1 MRRTINTARLEK
13 MLAEAFDER
22 HERVRERLH
31 VDPCS
36 DPIDEA
42 RQIEDAAVVTEQ
54 LDTVWQNRR
63 QAQAAMERLRAGGYG
78 VCASCGRPTTHSSAS
93 ACTILDPRCWVAV
106 DADLC
111 SRQRWC
117 LCRHCDTATA
127 RCSCDRQTVAA
138 SRRAAFCCTS
148 TSDRSRA
155 LP

>member
-78 VCASCGRPTTHSSAS
+78 VCASCGREISQAR
-93 ACTILDPRCWVAV
+93 LDAHPVATRCLRCEQVYEAFSGPGDAV
-106 DADLC
+106 DSKSIRKWL
-111 SRQRWC
+111 
-117 LCRHCDTATA
+117 DTAP
-127 RCSCDRQTVAA
+127 DAA
-138 SRRAAFCCTS
+138 
-148 TSDRSRA
+148 
-155 LP
+155 